1 MAPNFADLALARSEA
16 MDTVPSSRQRS
27 HSSGTL
33 TRARSQLYHHR
44 NRSGQLRFDPV
55 PSLDEPCAEL
65 LGFRRTNCKKAKRD
79 DGDLPRRLTKDLRA
93 RRVYSPPQ
101 STNSGLIESAFPKG
115 NAEAI
120 GSPDLGLFFEARGFD
135 RGNADLFEESGGDC
149 SEKFDGLDG
158 ATTLPD
164 AEICGG
170 SNSKVNKDVE
180 KLDAEV
186 PVKDTPSTGNGSSLK
201 SKSVLRPCFQ
211 GKLFKAPGSVN
222 YRRLFPF
229 QKDTVRDDSD
239 TPKLGFC
246 QKDQEGRQGFQLP
259 LSPQSEEESKQ
270 ELKTDATADYGVKDA
285 TSDLPDDGLKQLSS
299 HMNNLDCVEA
309 STSQEFGVLNEE
321 CIQTT
326 PPDADIYVNSEVNVK
341 PMDFTRSTHENA
353 GQGFCL
359 KADKVKDSLKSKS
372 VPRQLLH
379 RKLFKTPGSVS
390 YKRLLPF
397 LMDLTKDDSDR
408 SKFDHQTHH
417 QEDEAK
423 RFQLPLSSES
433 EEASIDE
440 HKTNSSPMHGTVESN
455 GLENYVLVNPSHGN
469 QPKLTPSQDFPE
481 FPMQLDAKEVVRGDL
496 SAPSVN
502 EHTENFAIASKDECL
517 SASELNPCSVMV
529 DGFHSAKNV
538 AHNDGVK
545 EVQNTISRQHDSD
558 SPPKDQYML
567 YLKGDVSGLTSVHR
581 SSKEK
586 GFTIAYDESKQFVNL
601 KERESVSRFPPE
613 CQTLSQLDLN
623 VLDAEE
629 NVTSLNHVQVSND
642 ILGAPSENITS
653 EKSDMAGHSGDKAGS
668 VQNGIVLCSRMPSK
682 GSDNKNASG
691 IKNGSESKI
700 TSVLKRCPQFKLLKH
715 AGSLNYKRL
724 LPFILD
730 TMKDD
735 SCASVNDHHPK
746 LAKSMDQTPL
756 PISTSN
762 LHLTPVNDSNGCVP
776 VEHFAGN
783 SCPQQQSGLQACD
796 LNNDSSSPKSQIP
809 EFQSSHDSC
818 KVIQLQD
825 EQVVLNGL
833 CKPES
838 STDPSISVHGIDLP
852 ITTLAPMIN
861 EVTTREATPDSSKS
875 LSVFSEVK
883 GNNSFLMSSNEKLPE
898 THECSQSLS
907 QLQVVEQLRVPAV
920 GLKKG
925 ILKRNPRG
933 CRGVCACLNCA
944 SFRLHAER
952 AFEFSKNQLLD
963 AEEVAHNLMKELSH
977 LRNMLE
983 SSADSV
989 NNNPVFG
996 GSQVKEACR
1005 KACAAEELAKN
1016 RLSQMHDDLNIHCR
1030 ITSLQPP
1037 TVTFAVH
1044 VEKEV
1049 IQPGG

>member
-1 MAPNFADLALARSEA
+1 MIEIGDEFRAATLQLGGVEGVVGGERRDLALARSEA

-170 SNSKVNKDVE
+170 SNSKVNKDVG

-359 KADKVKDSLKSKS
+359 KADK

-567 YLKGDVSGLTSVHR
+567 YLKGDVSALTSVHR

-735 SCASVNDHHPK
+735 SC
-746 LAKSMDQTPL
+746 
-756 PISTSN
+756 
-762 LHLTPVNDSNGCVP
+762 
-776 VEHFAGN
+776 N